1 MDGVHPQ
8 RSATAGSTSHPNSFT
23 LHRAWAH
30 SISPLT
36 SKASNLWGRKAHVN
50 LVIPRLGFFKLDA
63 QVDLTQDLGDLF
75 TL

>member
-1 MDGVHPQ
+1 
-8 RSATAGSTSHPNSFT
+8 
-23 LHRAWAH
+23 
-30 SISPLT
+30 
-36 SKASNLWGRKAHVN
+36 VN